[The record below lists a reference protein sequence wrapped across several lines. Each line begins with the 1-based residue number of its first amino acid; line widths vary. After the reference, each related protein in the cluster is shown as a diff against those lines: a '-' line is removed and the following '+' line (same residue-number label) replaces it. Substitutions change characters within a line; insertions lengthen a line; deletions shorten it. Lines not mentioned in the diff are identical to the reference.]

1 MYYKLFNEEG
11 KWKDKTTGELKNI
24 MEVNWAW
31 TPEGDNVGWDFFD
44 TIEEAMTYYNIEIIK
59 EDEINN

>member
-11 KWKDKTTGELKNI
+11 KYKDKTTGELKNM

-31 TPEGDNVGWDFFD
+31 TPEGDNVGWDFFNSL
-44 TIEEAMTYYNIEIIK
+44 EEAMINYNIEIIK
-59 EDEINN
+59 GNETNN